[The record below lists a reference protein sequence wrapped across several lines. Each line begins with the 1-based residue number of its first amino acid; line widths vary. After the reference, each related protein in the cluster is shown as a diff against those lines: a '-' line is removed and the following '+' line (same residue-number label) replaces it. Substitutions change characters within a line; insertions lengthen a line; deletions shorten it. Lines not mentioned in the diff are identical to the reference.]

1 MSAALKVLVVH
12 DDRDMR
18 AAVGE
23 LLRSEGFDVV
33 EAADGLEALL
43 QVKRSRP
50 AGVVLDLVM
59 PRLGGLDAIKRIRAF
74 DRAIKIVVIT
84 GAPDRELHQ
93 QARALGAAAVLTKP
107 LSPTDVVAALRAET
121 APPAPVES
129 APSLSVES
137 ALLAPVESAPSAPVE
152 SVPSLSVESALAA
165 LVESAP
171 LASVE
176 SAPLAS
182 AESAPL
188 ASAESAPLASAES
201 TPPAPLESA
210 ALGPAESA
218 PPAPA
223 PEAPSVAAAASAV
236 PEILVVA
243 SDPELRDSLQ
253 ELLAAAGY
261 KVRLMSDAASGV
273 RAIVERAP
281 HLVLLDV
288 EMPGRSGVGMLP
300 TIVALVPAA
309 KVIMLNERAHVDL
322 AQRTRA
328 FGAFDHVTKPIDR
341 LRLLRSIEAALRQ
354 RRVDL
359 AG

>member
-1 MSAALKVLVVH
+1 MSAPLKILVVH

-23 LLRSEGFDVV
+23 LLRSEVFDVV

-171 LASVE
+171 LAS
-176 SAPLAS
+176 
-182 AESAPL
+182 
-188 ASAESAPLASAES
+188 AES

-288 EMPGRSGVGMLP
+288 EMPGLSGVGVLP